1 MAAVVS
7 KIYIEGGHCIQHPK
21 LKPLKI
27 FGRLVWHQEEDT
39 KLSYF
44 GKKWPHNF
52 TNSFLISQIIKNRIL
67 NIYAM

>member
-1 MAAVVS
+1 MMAAVVS

-27 FGRLVWHQEEDT
+27 LGRLVWHQEEDT

-44 GKKWPHNF
+44 GKKMATQF
-52 TNSFLISQIIKNRIL
+52 YKFFLDISNHQK
-67 NIYAM
+67 

>member
-7 KIYIEGGHCIQHPK
+7 EIYIEGGHCIQHPK

-44 GKKWPHNF
+44 GKKNGY
-52 TNSFLISQIIKNRIL
+52 TIL
-67 NIYAM
+67 